1 MDASGNITNQPPD
14 YEYRIIARK
23 EIVSRTGLTENV
35 ILSQNRIYRTKEEIV
50 PQQEYYIFLKENE
63 GLMSLD
69 VQKTY
74 RR

>member
-1 MDASGNITNQPPD
+1 M
-14 YEYRIIARK
+14 
-23 EIVSRTGLTENV
+23 GLTENV

>member
-1 MDASGNITNQPPD
+1 MAINID
-14 YEYRIIARK
+14 YDKFIELDNIL
-23 EIVSRTGLTENV
+23 LTEC
-35 ILSQNRIYRTKEEIV
+35 YE
-50 PQQEYYIFLKENE
+50 LKENE